1 MDPVQILLFVV
12 ATVLT
17 LALLVLGVEVFFILR
32 ESYRA
37 LKKLNKVLED
47 AESISSAV
55 SKPILGFASFVE
67 GIKNFKKIAEVFKG
81 EGDGSSQVAS
91 FDSPTPFIGEEE
103 KDFSPEG
110 EHAHIESLQERG
122 RRFFHKDGKPL
133 TS

>member
-12 ATVLT
+12 ASVLT

-37 LKKLNKVLED
+37 LKKVNKVLDD
-47 AESISSAV
+47 AESISRVV
-55 SKPILGFASFVE
+55 SKPILGFANFVE
-67 GIKNFKKIAEVFKG
+67 GVKNFKKIAEG
-81 EGDGSSQVAS
+81 
-91 FDSPTPFIGEEE
+91 FDSPTPFTSGEGES
-103 KDFSPEG
+103 FSSEG
-110 EHAHIESLQERG
+110 EHAHIENLQERG

>member
-12 ATVLT
+12 ASVLT

-37 LKKLNKVLED
+37 LKKLNKVLDD
-47 AESISSAV
+47 AGSVSEAV
-55 SKPILGFASFVE
+55 TKPILGFSNFVE
-67 GIKNFKKIAEVFKG
+67 GIKNFKKIAEAFKG
-81 EGDGSSQVAS
+81 EGGVSSSEQG
-91 FDSPTPFIGEEE
+91 FDSPTPPTLGEEE
-103 KDFSPEG
+103 GFSPEA

-122 RRFFHKDGKPL
+122 RRFFHKGGKPL